1 MILCSKETFGILIL
15 MISSVLEIVSLRI
28 VRTAFKAAPID
39 PVPSIAMTVLIV
51 SFFISLKFSFVTA
64 ATSF

>member
-1 MILCSKETFGILIL
+1 